1 MPLCRLC
8 LWSWWGFLAD
18 YVPALEAEIQ
28 NLKHKFKTLEE
39 QLEEPSRVSSSNADI
54 QPRVSTSAGAT
65 GASPCPVVAR
75 TLSVFFLNC
84 NANPQKVRCGDHAD
98 IGPRHQHPEAA
109 GEGADPHPAVQF
121 PFSRNRIP
129 CCNFCALLLLHDVW

>member
-1 MPLCRLC
+1 MCHLC
-8 LWSWWGFLAD
+8 LWFWWGFLAD
-18 YVPALEAEIQ
+18 YVLALEAEIQ

-39 QLEEPSRVSSSNADI
+39 QLEEPSRASLSNADI
-54 QPRVSTSAGAT
+54 QPSVSTSAGAT
-65 GASPCPVVAR
+65 GESPCPVVAH

-98 IGPRHQHPEAA
+98 IGPRHQHPRQP
-109 GEGADPHPAVQF
+109 GVDPHPAVQF

-129 CCNFCALLLLHDVW
+129 CCNFCALLLLHDAW